1 MAVEYNLTERSR
13 TLIGNWSENRALEA
27 RGEKARVEGRAAKGI
42 RTAER
47 VLPAYGA
54 SGPEHWLSETVDSSK
69 AILSKATHS
78 TLGPRAR
85 LQQQRVLETADAFAT
100 ALLTP
105 APEAVTV
112 GTSTTSEEFKAYDAS
127 HYKAPVR
134 RPQLGASGAPAAG
147 SASSAP
153 LSRRPSGD
161 AFEAAD
167 TSVPVTYYTQ
177 RAVEGVYP
185 KGPIRNIGNPF
196 AKSYAF
202 TNPIMVRPRNCC
214 SAASKLSFACL
225 RAWAG
230 KQASR
235 SSLSVTDCITFLTV
249 PLGAAG
255 RRAQPR

>member
-1 MAVEYNLTERSR
+1 MAVEYNLTEKSR

-54 SGPEHWLSETVDSSK
+54 SGPEHWLSETVDSAK
-69 AILSKATHS
+69 AILSKATYS

-112 GTSTTSEEFKAYDAS
+112 GTSTTSDEFKPYDSS

-134 RPQLGASGAPAAG
+134 RPQLGSTTADAATSG
-147 SASSAP
+147 AP

-167 TSVPVTYYTQ
+167 TCVPVTYYTQ

-185 KGPIRNIGNPF
+185 KGPIRNISNPF

-202 TNPIMVRPRNCC
+202 TNPIMVS
-214 SAASKLSFACL
+214 SASNTSCHLL
-225 RAWAG
+225 R
-230 KQASR
+230 
-235 SSLSVTDCITFLTV
+235 LTIRT
-249 PLGAAG
+249 AIHYMA
-255 RRAQPR
+255 